1 MTHFFNRMKSFG
13 IGRIIKSFDFI
24 IPLVLSIIGSFTF
37 FNLLTDTTVRTNLLS
52 DIIVASISITTI
64 VLAGFAIVISL
75 TEKEFVKY
83 LKKYDIYDNIIFTF
97 EYTTIISL
105 FTFVFSIITKY
116 VFYSKISY
124 FINLFFAI
132 YLIACLLELISFITN
147 FGIKK
152 GELYK

>member
-1 MTHFFNRMKSFG
+1 MKSFG

-83 LKKYDIYDNIIFTF
+83 LKK
-97 EYTTIISL
+97 
-105 FTFVFSIITKY
+105 
-116 VFYSKISY
+116 
-124 FINLFFAI
+124 
-132 YLIACLLELISFITN
+132 
-147 FGIKK
+147 
-152 GELYK
+152 